1 MTRFSPK
8 FRTYSEWKAAHNYKN
23 EYTERIQR
31 EHKSYPKANLS
42 QLRGHHGKRKPLSKL
57 KPKKERKKSKKMQI
71 VVSGNVVTDSRSH
84 TAKNVYSEFYI
95 RSTRDKEKIAEQIND
110 YLNAKGLMMF
120 PDPDSDSDKTIT
132 INFREE
138 LYGNKG
144 KVISQSKAYNDLY
157 DKINSEL
164 HPAGPK
170 NRPGVSHH
178 GDRTKEY
185 ERRKEMRRIQREEK
199 KKRYDNNEW

>member
-199 KKRYDNNEW
+199 KKRYDNNAI

>member
-8 FRTYSEWKAAHNYKN
+8 FRTFTEWKEAHPNIN
-23 EYTERIQR
+23 DYTKRIIR
-31 EHKSYPKANLS
+31 EHKSYPRANLS

-120 PDPDSDSDKTIT
+120 PDPDGSDKTIT

-144 KVISQSKAYNDLY
+144 KVISQGKAYNDLY
-157 DKINSEL
+157 DKISKS
-164 HPAGPK
+164 PQ
-170 NRPGVSHH
+170 RRSQ
-178 GDRTKEY
+178 
-185 ERRKEMRRIQREEK
+185 RRKEQIGFP
-199 KKRYDNNEW
+199 

>member
-23 EYTERIQR
+23 KYTERIQR
-31 EHKSYPKANLS
+31 EHKSYPKASLS
-42 QLRGHHGKRKPLSKL
+42 QLRGHHGKRKPLSQL

-71 VVSGNVVTDSRSH
+71 VISGNVVTDSRSH
-84 TAKNVYSEFYI
+84 TAKIVHSEFYI

-164 HPAGPK
+164 HRAGPK
-170 NRPGVSHH
+170 NKPGVSHH